1 MEIEDNLSDASLVED
16 DEEEDEIIDYPEV
29 EPEAS
34 LIETNALLMEESV
47 PEEADPDTPE
57 LPQSPDFH
65 GFTEEDFELRSEA
78 APVSGDEDYNKNVN
92 YPFPKDMSDCS
103 GHYADK
109 VPFYTVHFAD
119 VPKAPVV
126 QPNLEQNNA
135 AAEEKKVKPLKIK
148 KSSISTPSPL
158 LQRESREWKPS
169 SQFFK
174 PLTAGKC
181 LPFTK

>member
-1 MEIEDNLSDASLVED
+1 MGL
-16 DEEEDEIIDYPEV
+16 
-29 EPEAS
+29 
-34 LIETNALLMEESV
+34 
-47 PEEADPDTPE
+47 
-57 LPQSPDFH
+57 
-65 GFTEEDFELRSEA
+65 
-78 APVSGDEDYNKNVN
+78 
-92 YPFPKDMSDCS
+92 
-103 GHYADK
+103 K
-109 VPFYTVHFAD
+109 VKTAFYTVHFAD

-174 PLTAGKC
+174 PLTAGKSEN
-181 LPFTK
+181 LQKS